1 MASRTPKQPKGRNGV
16 GDSVTVFFDKTDPA
30 ERRALEAARLLA
42 AKHGRRKSAIIALLE
57 AVYAHYEQTG
67 ELMSSAEIT
76 GALNGRAGGV
86 RNSVTSSPAVP
97 QYREMQYSPEEPS
110 RRNQTPIMTSKR
122 KSQRQHPG
130 DIEII
135 PDGKA
140 SAQKVA
146 DNFLSSM
153 KGFAT
158 DFFG

>member
-1 MASRTPKQPKGRNGV
+1 MASRTRKQTKGRNGV
-16 GDSVTVFFDKTDPA
+16 GDSVTVFFDQSDPA

-76 GALNGRAGGV
+76 GALVGRVGV
-86 RNSVTSSPAVP
+86 ANNSVGFAPSLTQANDSRFNAEKLPHL
-97 QYREMQYSPEEPS
+97 REATNRSV
-110 RRNQTPIMTSKR
+110 KR
-122 KSQRQHPG
+122 KGQRKHTG
-130 DIEII
+130 GIEITT
-135 PDGKA
+135 DSKV

-153 KGFAT
+153 KGLASG
-158 DFFG
+158 FFD